1 MKLVTHLRKICN
13 HSNARLVVCSAQFS
27 VPTGPVNFLRPLNVK
42 WETGNDNP
50 ILARNSCPGN
60 LWSQFPIGKNH
71 LPLNCRGMASSI
83 CSKLALLENFW
94 TFIALRQI
102 GATCLQSEI
111 LPRPLSKFAS
121 FWTLWAIRV
130 LGATFYQR
138 NEEERTRNSLPF
150 RKWLSKTRSL
160 ATSRPAE
167 HKLKTKISPIG
178 KLQSFPIP
186 TPHSDRICCRVAAAR
201 LFLLQT
207 NREQFGNFCEFLSE
221 DCSKM
226 VQCNQ
231 SRSTGSFVACS
242 LSSCGSMCIN
252 AVCKNRIIVCVAF
265 RAFVAKFPFPFW
277 ATDLSCHTWRK
288 LHLEATT
295 GI

>member
-121 FWTLWAIRV
+121 FRTLCAIR
-130 LGATFYQR
+130 
-138 NEEERTRNSLPF
+138 
-150 RKWLSKTRSL
+150 
-160 ATSRPAE
+160 
-167 HKLKTKISPIG
+167 
-178 KLQSFPIP
+178 
-186 TPHSDRICCRVAAAR
+186 
-201 LFLLQT
+201 
-207 NREQFGNFCEFLSE
+207 
-221 DCSKM
+221 
-226 VQCNQ
+226 
-231 SRSTGSFVACS
+231 SRSDLFTTKWRRTDAQFPPISEMAFENEVARNC
-242 LSSCGSMCIN
+242 
-252 AVCKNRIIVCVAF
+252 
-265 RAFVAKFPFPFW
+265 
-277 ATDLSCHTWRK
+277 
-288 LHLEATT
+288 EAR
-295 GI
+295 GA